1 MEQTKKK
8 ISIKLFKQPQDNESN
23 SQSPTDEQNEDIKE
37 ISLVDSVVDSV
48 VDSAEK
54 KVKEKKI
61 KEKKPPKKQ
70 QLDEQLISTL
80 INAKFN
86 ELMGQMKTELMDDL
100 VAKIESNNTNITQ
113 KFEEMINKLSLNMP
127 IKLNAIEKAQETQ
140 EKPQE
145 AQEKPQVKPTEKL
158 KPINN
163 LENLLKEYNNIEIKA
178 KEPGPIEVEL
188 CINPETFFKK
198 IYLFNTE
205 KATKFAEKLESI
217 NFNIENINLIDSV
230 LSANINRNNRIIYN
244 LSDAL
249 ENIIEENLEGHFLF
263 INDITF
269 VEKSLITNIKY
280 SIPLINTTTITHYTP
295 VSNRVNIGTNPE
307 NFDVEYYYETN
318 PDIQKLNKA
327 TLFKQWKNN
336 GLKKNNIGK
345 PLAFDFTN
353 ENNVY
358 NSFSLYLTVNRAT
371 QLNTIIKQHLSYN
384 PKKLIN
390 LNRIFTDFKTK
401 EKFIV
406 PYLFL
411 SDDTVDYK
419 YINHNK
425 YA

>member
-37 ISLVDSVVDSV
+37 ISLVDSV

-145 AQEKPQVKPTEKL
+145 TQEKPQVKPTEKL

-188 CINPETFFKK
+188 CIDPETFFKK

-358 NSFSLYLTVNRAT
+358 NSFSLYLNVNRAT

-419 YINHNK
+419 YINQNK

>member
-37 ISLVDSVVDSV
+37 ISLVDSV

-145 AQEKPQVKPTEKL
+145 TQEKPQVKPTEKL

-188 CINPETFFKK
+188 CIDPETFFKK

-327 TLFKQWKNN
+327 TLFKQWKNS

>member
-1 MEQTKKK
+1 M
-8 ISIKLFKQPQDNESN
+8 
-23 SQSPTDEQNEDIKE
+23 
-37 ISLVDSVVDSV
+37 
-48 VDSAEK
+48 
-54 KVKEKKI
+54 
-61 KEKKPPKKQ
+61 
-70 QLDEQLISTL
+70 
-80 INAKFN
+80 
-86 ELMGQMKTELMDDL
+86 
-100 VAKIESNNTNITQ
+100 
-113 KFEEMINKLSLNMP
+113 
-127 IKLNAIEKAQETQ
+127 
-140 EKPQE
+140 
-145 AQEKPQVKPTEKL
+145 
-158 KPINN
+158 
-163 LENLLKEYNNIEIKA
+163 
-178 KEPGPIEVEL
+178 
-188 CINPETFFKK
+188 
-198 IYLFNTE
+198 
-205 KATKFAEKLESI
+205 ESI

>member
-37 ISLVDSVVDSV
+37 ISLVDSV

-145 AQEKPQVKPTEKL
+145 TQEKPQVKPTEKL

-188 CINPETFFKK
+188 CIDPETFFKK

>member
-37 ISLVDSVVDSV
+37 ISLVDSV

-145 AQEKPQVKPTEKL
+145 TQEKPQVKPTEKL

-188 CINPETFFKK
+188 CIDPETFFKK

-327 TLFKQWKNN
+327 TLFKQWKNS

-358 NSFSLYLTVNRAT
+358 NSFSLYLNVNRAT